1 MTFNQNKVRSRFTIN
16 AYFLPFSFVLFGV
29 APFVLDFLMSNEPKN
44 GSVFFL
50 LICILSW
57 TTSVFCVWEFINHL
71 IHIELTEREIIIR
84 KYIGLGSKTRFPWD
98 ELDGFEI
105 TVRTSRS
112 EKYEV
117 LHVKKGKKIVIRI
130 SQFYI
135 ENYVEIKRAVMN
147 KRSEIGEKA

>member
-1 MTFNQNKVRSRFTIN
+1 MTSDQNKIRSRFTIN
-16 AYFLPFSFVLFGV
+16 AYLLPFAFVLFGV

-44 GSVFFL
+44 SRVFFL

-57 TTSVFCVWEFINHL
+57 TTSVFCVWEFIKHL

-105 TVRTSRS
+105 TERTSRS

-135 ENYVEIKRAVMN
+135 ENYVEIKRAAVN
-147 KRSEIGEKA
+147 KRFEVGEKV

>member
-1 MTFNQNKVRSRFTIN
+1 MTSDQNKIRSRFTIN
-16 AYFLPFSFVLFGV
+16 AYFLPFAFVLFGV

-57 TTSVFCVWEFINHL
+57 ATSVFCVWEFIKHL

-84 KYIGLGSKTRFPWD
+84 KYIGLGSKTRFPWG

-112 EKYEV
+112 GEYEV
-117 LHVKKGKKIVIRI
+117 LHVKIGEKNVIRI

-135 ENYVEIKRAVMN
+135 ENYVEIKRMVMN